1 MDTSYVLLWFEA
13 PLQSWGADSKFY
25 RRNTMAFPTKSGVLG
40 LVLCGMGATGPQRYF
55 LQNFV
60 DLKQDVYSFKKK
72 SLKHQ
77 QIPLLEDFQMVGA
90 GYNTDSPWESMLIP
104 KTSEGKK
111 SVGGGSKLS
120 YKYYLQNAYFAVIL
134 EIPKDLTVTIER
146 ALTIPYYDIYLG
158 RKNCIPTDFV
168 FRGIYHKENA
178 AKEKAFEIAE
188 SKELFNDFYVLDG
201 KHDGKLMSIKDVPV
215 QFGPVKQY
223 VDRQV
228 TVIKPEEIATEE

>member
-25 RRNTMAFPTKSGVLG
+25 RRNTMEFPTKSGVLG
-40 LVLCGMGATGPQRYF
+40 LVLCGMGATGKQSYF

-60 DLKQDVYSFKKK
+60 DLEQDVYSFKRKEFLHEK
-72 SLKHQ
+72 TPILQ
-77 QIPLLEDFQMVGA
+77 DFQMVGA
-90 GYNTDSPWESMLIP
+90 GYNESNPWQYMLIP

-120 YKYYLQNAYFAVIL
+120 YKYYLQNARFAVIL
-134 EIPKDLTVTIER
+134 EIPSSLVVTIER
-146 ALTIPYYDIYLG
+146 ALTMPHYDIYLG

-168 FRGIYHKENA
+168 YRGIYH
-178 AKEKAFEIAE
+178 
-188 SKELFNDFYVLDG
+188 SKELAKNQAFKIAEEKELVNDFYVLDG
-201 KHDGKLMSIKDVPV
+201 VHEGKVMSIQDVPI
-215 QFGPVKQY
+215 QFGQVKKY

-228 TVIKPEEIATEE
+228 TVIRC